1 MQYTV
6 LLCFSLFLLCRSI
19 SYDFSKQYVIQK
31 NDLYNLCDDNKVST
45 GVIDGTTIFEGAGE
59 TSSQVTTL
67 TITGWFMLKSIWN
80 MYSTLFYLLSDS
92 NIIFTLSYNIKVSAS
107 FKYIFKSNSKE
118 LNYSD
123 IAINEWIFI
132 KVFIDMGVPNSN
144 AG

>member
-1 MQYTV
+1 
-6 LLCFSLFLLCRSI
+6 
-19 SYDFSKQYVIQK
+19 
-31 NDLYNLCDDNKVST
+31 
-45 GVIDGTTIFEGAGE
+45 
-59 TSSQVTTL
+59 
-67 TITGWFMLKSIWN
+67 MLKSIWN

-132 KVFIDMGVPNSN
+132 KVFIDMGVANVNS
-144 AG
+144 G